1 MIPIYDTRFWGNEKK
16 YIDRCIKTRWISSQG
31 TFVKKFENKFA
42 GIFNQKYCLA
52 VSNCT
57 VALHLALDCLNI
69 KKGDEVIC
77 TNLTWISP
85 ANVISLSGAKLVLID
100 IDKTWNLN
108 PDLIEKKI
116 TKKTKCIMV
125 VHAFGHPANMKEILR
140 IAKKYNLKIIED
152 TAEAI
157 GSKYKGKYAG
167 TIGDISCFSFFGNK
181 VFTSGEG
188 GALFFKKKK
197 DYQNALIK
205 RDHGISKKIKYKC
218 IVRGFNYRMT
228 NLQAAILLAQ
238 FEKFSNVIYTR
249 NKIQKLY
256 ENKLKGIK
264 NIQLMPKTK
273 SSTVV
278 MWLMTI
284 ILPRNISR
292 KKFINFMLK
301 NNVECRPMINSV
313 ASANHFKYLASKNLV
328 ISEDICRSAVHLP
341 SSSNLNKK
349 DINLVSDLV
358 MKYINRHTK

>member
-16 YIDRCIKTRWISSQG
+16 YVDQCIKTKWISSQG
-31 TFVKKFENKFA
+31 SFVKKFEKKFA
-42 GIFNQKYCLA
+42 EIFNQKYCLA

-77 TNLTWISP
+77 PNLTWISP
-85 ANVISLSGAKLVLID
+85 ANAISLSGAKLVLID
-100 IDKTWNLN
+100 TDQTWNLN
-108 PDLIEKKI
+108 PDLLEKKI

-125 VHAFGHPANMKEILR
+125 VHAFGHPANMDKIVR
-140 IAKKYNLKIIED
+140 IAKKYDLKIIED

-157 GSKYKGKYAG
+157 GSKYKNRYVG
-167 TIGDISCFSFFGNK
+167 TIGDVSCFSFFGNK

-188 GALFFKKKK
+188 GALLFKNRK

-238 FEKFSNVIYTR
+238 FEKFSNVINTR
-249 NKIQKLY
+249 NNIKRFY
-256 ENKLKGIK
+256 ENKLKKINHIG
-264 NIQLMPKTK
+264 LMPREKWSK
-273 SSTVV
+273 VV
-278 MWLMTI
+278 IWLMTI
-284 ILPRNISR
+284 ILPKNISR
-292 KKFINFMLK
+292 KKFINFMLQ
-301 NNVECRPMINSV
+301 NNVECRPMINPV
-313 ASANHFKYLASKNLV
+313 ANAEHFKYLASKDLV
-328 ISEDICRSAVHLP
+328 NSEAICRSAVHLP

-349 DINLVSDLV
+349 DINIVSDLV
-358 MKYINRHTK
+358 MKYINKHTR